1 MNKSDFHVGQ
11 TVYLKKVYRLPEC
24 WKNEHIEK
32 GVVTKIGRKYI
43 TVRLYNWDYQF
54 EIDEN
59 FRQKTDYSIDFELFL
74 TEQDIRDYWQS
85 AYLVYKIHN
94 LFERGRIFT
103 YEKKPIPLDKLIAVA
118 KILEI
123 PTTYEEVQNG
133 NAENK

>member
-24 WKNEHIEK
+24 WKNEYIEE

-74 TEQDIRDYWQS
+74 TKQDVRDYWQR
-85 AYLVYKIHN
+85 AFIIQTLEKIFSYSKISSRKN
-94 LFERGRIFT
+94 EISLE
-103 YEKKPIPLDKLIAVA
+103 KLIAIA

-123 PTTYEEVQNG
+123 PTNYEEVQNG
-133 NAENK
+133 NSENK